1 MYAFLNAGTSE
12 NERVGSFEK
21 CIFNVIFLPNFS
33 ESFFTCQRSICSGVG
48 TKLRPLLKILNLSSV
63 MFRQDKLNT
72 LSEVN
77 LPFIRL
83 LSSSISPGRLYWKF
97 HHVSNKSC
105 SVTFKADGILSM
117 IKLGS
122 IPAKSVNLS
131 SFSVPS

>member
-1 MYAFLNAGTSE
+1 M
-12 NERVGSFEK
+12 GSFEK

-48 TKLRPLLKILNLSSV
+48 TKLRPLLKILNSSSV

-83 LSSSISPGRLYWKF
+83 LSSSISPGRLYRKF

-117 IKLGS
+117 IKLAS
-122 IPAKSVNLS
+122 ISAKSINLS